1 MKKVLV
7 MNFEDD
13 QGKPFS
19 LRVNDPKEGLTD
31 EVVAK
36 AMNDIIESDVFPK
49 EGSLTKVVAAELVST
64 TVESLFDYGG

>member
-7 MNFEDD
+7 MTFEDD

-19 LRVNDPKEGLTD
+19 LRVNDPKEELSGQ
-31 EVVAK
+31 EVAE
-36 AMNDIIESDVFPK
+36 AMNDIMSANVFPK
-49 EGSLTKVVAAELVST
+49 EGSLTKVVTAELVST